1 MNAEPPIL
9 YLSQLENA
17 PRKNG
22 RKDRKG
28 RKLFA
33 PSEDEN
39 ITENMLDILPSVL
52 NKLNAAG
59 HRADFCLLLRTINS
73 DLFPLHS
80 IALRLLF
87 DVARWYSLDS
97 TTQMTY
103 SNDSLKFWKVV
114 YKLFHGKVLRFLSGT
129 NSVGQVVDGDTNKW
143 TYDPRSAD
151 INFAVPSVSIIN
163 SFDVIES
170 NSPKEMP
177 SGLIPCT
184 FLYVKHVTQV

>member
-1 MNAEPPIL
+1 MKRKRGLWLHKLKHKKLKLFPDINADNISTPLNAEPPIL
-9 YLSQLENA
+9 HLSQLENA
-17 PRKNG
+17 PRKNA
-22 RKDRKG
+22 RKDRKS
-28 RKLFA
+28 RKLFT

-73 DLFPLHS
+73 DRFPLHN

-129 NSVGQVVDGDTNKW
+129 KSVGQVDDKG
-143 TYDPRSAD
+143 
-151 INFAVPSVSIIN
+151 
-163 SFDVIES
+163 
-170 NSPKEMP
+170 M
-177 SGLIPCT
+177 
-184 FLYVKHVTQV
+184 TQV